1 MPGDKSAD
9 RGRRTR
15 EQLLDAAAQLVGE
28 VGWGAVTTR
37 LVAERAGVN
46 AALVHYHFSSVS
58 ELLSTAAL
66 RFAERI
72 LAESADA
79 LRSADPADG
88 IERMLV
94 DLARYTGTDPDS
106 LLLAEAFLA
115 AHRLPELRTS
125 LAALVAEFR
134 SHVAQWLRG
143 AGVKDADAVAL
154 LLGAAIDGLVLHR
167 GLDASVDFHAVVGP
181 LRRLV
186 TG

>member
-1 MPGDKSAD
+1 VPKSAD

-46 AALVHYHFSSVS
+46 AALVHYHFSSVQ

-66 RFAERI
+66 QFAEKV

-79 LRSADPADG
+79 LRAADPADG
-88 IERMLV
+88 IERMLEE
-94 DLARYTGTDPDS
+94 LSRYTGTDPES
-106 LLLAEAFLA
+106 LLLAEALLA
-115 AHRLPELRTS
+115 SHRLPELRTS
-125 LAALVAEFR
+125 LAVLVAGFR
-134 SHVAQWLRG
+134 ARVADWLRG
-143 AGVKDADAVAL
+143 ADVKDADAVAL

-167 GLDASVDFHAVVGP
+167 ALDESIDFRVVAGP
-181 LRRLV
+181 FRRLV
-186 TG
+186 TS

>member
-1 MPGDKSAD
+1 MPSSAD

-15 EQLLDAAAQLVGE
+15 EQLLDAAARLVGE

-58 ELLSTAAL
+58 ELLSAAAL
-66 RFAERI
+66 RFAERA
-72 LAESADA
+72 LTESADV

-88 IERMLV
+88 IERV
-94 DLARYTGTDPDS
+94 LAGLSRYTGADPES
-106 LLLAEAFLA
+106 LLLAEALLA
-115 AHRLPELRTS
+115 AHRLPELRAS
-125 LAALVAEFR
+125 LAALVADFR
-134 SHVAQWLRG
+134 ARTADWLRA

-154 LLGAAIDGLVLHR
+154 LLAAAIDGLVLHR
-167 GLDASVDFHAVVGP
+167 GLDASVDFRAAAEP

>member
-1 MPGDKSAD
+1 MPKSAD

-46 AALVHYHFSSVS
+46 AALVHYHFSSVQ

-66 RFAERI
+66 QFAEKV

-79 LRSADPADG
+79 LRASDPADG
-88 IERMLV
+88 IERMLEE
-94 DLARYTGTDPDS
+94 LSRYTGTDPES
-106 LLLAEAFLA
+106 LLLAEALLA
-115 AHRLPELRTS
+115 SHRLPELRTS
-125 LAALVAEFR
+125 LAALVAGFR
-134 SHVAQWLRG
+134 ARVADWLRG
-143 AGVKDADAVAL
+143 ADVKDADAVAL

-167 GLDASVDFHAVVGP
+167 ALDESVDFRVVAGP
-181 LRRLV
+181 FRRLV
-186 TG
+186 SS

>member
-1 MPGDKSAD
+1 MPKSAD

-46 AALVHYHFSSVS
+46 AALVHYHFSSVP

-66 RFAERI
+66 QFASKV
-72 LAESADA
+72 LAESAEA
-79 LRSADPADG
+79 LSGDPADG
-88 IERMLV
+88 IERMLAE
-94 DLARYTGTDPDS
+94 LSRYTGTDPES

-115 AHRLPELRTS
+115 AHRLPELRAGLS
-125 LAALVAEFR
+125 ALVADFR
-134 SHVAQWLRG
+134 ARVAEWLRG
-143 AGVKDADAVAL
+143 SGVADADAVAL

-167 GLDASVDFHAVVGP
+167 ALDESVDFHVVAGP
-181 LRRLV
+181 FRRLV
-186 TG
+186 AG

>member
-1 MPGDKSAD
+1 MPKSAD

-15 EQLLDAAAQLVGE
+15 EQLLDAAAALVGE

-66 RFAERI
+66 RFAAKA
-72 LAESADA
+72 LAGA
-79 LRSADPADG
+79 LPEGDPADG
-88 IERMLV
+88 IERMFEELG
-94 DLARYTGTDPDS
+94 RYTGADPES

-115 AHRLPELRTS
+115 SHRLPELRGGLS
-125 LAALVAEFR
+125 SLVADFR
-134 SHVAQWLRG
+134 ARVADWLR
-143 AGVKDADAVAL
+143 ASGVQDADAVAL

-167 GLDASVDFHAVVGP
+167 ALDPSVDFRVVAGP
-181 LRRLV
+181 FRRLV
-186 TG
+186 AG

>member
-1 MPGDKSAD
+1 VPKSAD

-15 EQLLDAAAQLVGE
+15 EQLLDAAAGLVGE

-46 AALVHYHFSSVS
+46 AALVHYHFSSVQ

-66 RFAERI
+66 QFAAKVLE
-72 LAESADA
+72 ESAEA
-79 LRSADPADG
+79 LSLADPADG
-88 IERMLV
+88 IERMLEE
-94 DLARYTGTDPDS
+94 LARYTGTDPES

-115 AHRLPELRTS
+115 AHRLPALRAGLS
-125 LAALVAEFR
+125 SLVAEFR
-134 SHVAQWLRG
+134 KRVADWLR
-143 AGVKDADAVAL
+143 AADVRDAEAVAL

-167 GLDASVDFHAVVGP
+167 ALDESVDFRVVAAP
-181 LRRLV
+181 FRRLV

>member
-1 MPGDKSAD
+1 MPKSAD

-46 AALVHYHFSSVS
+46 AALVHYHFSSVQ
-58 ELLSTAAL
+58 ELLSTAAMQ
-66 RFAERI
+66 FAERV
-72 LAESADA
+72 LGESADA
-79 LRSADPADG
+79 LRASEPSVG
-88 IERMLV
+88 IERMLD
-94 DLARYTGTDPDS
+94 DLSRFTGTDPES

-115 AHRLPELRTS
+115 AHRLPGLRAS
-125 LAALVAEFR
+125 LAALVVDFR
-134 SHVAQWLRG
+134 SRVAEWLRS
-143 AGVKDADAVAL
+143 ADVKDADAIAL

-167 GLDASVDFHAVVGP
+167 ALDESVDFRAVAGP

-186 TG
+186 SG

>member
-1 MPGDKSAD
+1 MPKSAD

-58 ELLSTAAL
+58 DLLSTAAL
-66 RFAERI
+66 QFAERI
-72 LAESADA
+72 LAESAGV
-79 LRSADPADG
+79 LRAEGSPEG
-88 IERMLV
+88 VERML
-94 DLARYTGTDPDS
+94 DGLSRYTGTDPES

-115 AHRLPELRTS
+115 AHRLPGLRAS
-125 LAALVAEFR
+125 LAALVADFR
-134 SHVAQWLRG
+134 SRVAEWLRA
-143 AGVKDADAVAL
+143 AGVQDADAVAL

-167 GLDASVDFHAVVGP
+167 GLDASVDFRAVAGP

-186 TG
+186 AG

>member
-1 MPGDKSAD
+1 MPKSAD

-46 AALVHYHFSSVS
+46 AALVHYHFSSVP

-66 RFAERI
+66 RFASTV

-79 LRSADPADG
+79 LRPASPADG
-88 IERMLV
+88 IERMLAE
-94 DLARYTGTDPDS
+94 LTRFTGTDPES

-115 AHRLPELRTS
+115 AHRLPELRS
-125 LAALVAEFR
+125 ALAALVADFR
-134 SHVAQWLRG
+134 ARVASWLHDS
-143 AGVKDADAVAL
+143 GVKDADAVAL

-167 GLDASVDFHAVVGP
+167 ALDESVDFRVVAGP
-181 LRRLV
+181 FRRLV

>member
-1 MPGDKSAD
+1 MPKSAD

-15 EQLLDAAAQLVGE
+15 EQLIDAAAQLVGE

-66 RFAERI
+66 QFASRA
-72 LAESADA
+72 LAESAQA
-79 LRSADPADG
+79 LAAVSPAEGVERIFADLS
-88 IERMLV
+88 RF
-94 DLARYTGTDPDS
+94 TGTDPES

-115 AHRLPELRTS
+115 AHRLPGLRAGLS
-125 LAALVAEFR
+125 ALVVDFRTRVAE
-134 SHVAQWLRG
+134 WLRDS
-143 AGVKDADAVAL
+143 GVQDADAVAL

-167 GLDASVDFHAVVGP
+167 ALDSSVDFRVVAGP
-181 LRRLV
+181 FRRLV
-186 TG
+186 AG

>member
-1 MPGDKSAD
+1 MPKSVD

-46 AALVHYHFSSVS
+46 AALVHYHFSSVPD
-58 ELLSTAAL
+58 LLSTAAL
-66 RFAERI
+66 QFAERV
-72 LAESADA
+72 LTESADV
-79 LRSADPADG
+79 LRASEPSVG
-88 IERMLV
+88 IEQMLE
-94 DLARYTGTDPDS
+94 DLSRYTGTDPQS
-106 LLLAEAFLA
+106 LLLSEALLA
-115 AHRLPELRTS
+115 SHRLPELRTS
-125 LAALVAEFR
+125 LAALVADFR
-134 SHVAQWLRG
+134 GRVAEWLR
-143 AGVKDADAVAL
+143 AAEVKDADAVAL

-167 GLDASVDFHAVVGP
+167 ALDESVDFRAVAGP

>member
-1 MPGDKSAD
+1 VPKSAD

-15 EQLLDAAAQLVGE
+15 SQLLDAAAQLVGE

-66 RFAERI
+66 QFAERV
-72 LAESADA
+72 LAESVEA
-79 LRSADPADG
+79 LEAADPADG
-88 IERMLV
+88 IERMLA

-115 AHRLPELRTS
+115 AHRLPELRAS
-125 LAALVAEFR
+125 LAALVADFR
-134 SHVAQWLRG
+134 SRVAEWLRA
-143 AGVKDADAVAL
+143 AGVQDPNAVAL

-167 GLDASVDFHAVVGP
+167 GLDASVDFSAVAGP

-186 TG
+186 AG